1 MPYHPSHLRLPAW
14 QIIAIAT
21 LIGLLV
27 GTYIW
32 SFRAGR
38 AQTSEAREGPPPGP
52 PAVTVPVVPVV
63 PEPPGRPV
71 P

>member
-1 MPYHPSHLRLPAW
+1 MPYHPGHLRPPAW

-21 LIGLLV
+21 LVGLLV

-38 AQTSEAREGPPPGP
+38 QQALDP
-52 PAVTVPVVPVV
+52 PARGTRTAPAVREPVV

>member
-1 MPYHPSHLRLPAW
+1 MPYHPVQPRPAGW
-14 QIIAIAT
+14 QIIAVAT
-21 LIGLLV
+21 LVGLLV
-27 GTYIW
+27 GAVVW

-38 AQTSEAREGPPPGP
+38 QQYMSEGREAAPPAP
-52 PAVTVPVVPVV
+52 PAVSAPVV

>member
-27 GTYIW
+27 GIYIW

-38 AQTSEAREGPPPGP
+38 SQTSEAREGPPGP
-52 PAVTVPVVPVV
+52 PAVTVPVVP
-63 PEPPGRPV
+63 EPPGRPV

>member
-1 MPYHPSHLRLPAW
+1 MPYHPTQPRPAAW
-14 QIIAIAT
+14 RIIGFA
-21 LIGLLV
+21 LIVGLIV
-27 GTYIW
+27 GTYLW

-38 AQTSEAREGPPPGP
+38 SQMSEARERPPAP
-52 PAVTVPVVPVV
+52 PAVTAPMV